1 MKPVFAVITLFISVS
16 CIGQKA
22 SIKGTVRDTL
32 NNQNLSNAVIALLQS
47 KDSVLYKFT
56 RTNENGSFELHDLI
70 KGNYLIMVTYPKFA
84 DYITPVSLDSISS
97 KDLGNISLT
106 TKAKLLEEVIFTQKI
121 ASVRMHGDTLEY
133 KADSFKVKQGANV
146 EEMLKQLPGISV
158 DKDGK
163 ITAQGKEVEKI
174 LVDGDE
180 FFGDDPTI
188 ATKNLQAD
196 AVDKVQVFDK
206 KSDQAA
212 FTGIDDGNSKKTIN
226 LKLKADKKRGYFGKL
241 DLGGGP
247 DGKYNNSAMINR
259 FRAKQK
265 LSAYGIMSNVGTTG
279 LNWEDRDKYGGGDDV
294 QYSEDFDEMVFY
306 GSEDNNPNFNG
317 EGLPKSW
324 AAGANYSDKFNA
336 DKQKLNSSY
345 RYNKL
350 NVEAANNSLS
360 QSILPDTTLFTK
372 ATGNNNS
379 SRQKH
384 FINGI
389 YDYQIDSMLSV
400 KVTVNGSVGNFET
413 MSGTTSRTY
422 DSQDSTINQSNQ
434 SNSATGDNQ
443 KWTSNLLLRKKFEK
457 IGRTLSLN
465 VDDQYNTDNSTG
477 YLNALITTYDP
488 LTRVPKDS
496 LTDQMKLTNTKVNV
510 FGGKLSYTE
519 PLSKRIFAE
528 ISYGLRINS
537 SSSERLSY
545 NKSANGKYE
554 ELSQAFSNSYKYDV
568 TTNTAGL
575 FFKYNSKK
583 IAAGIGSDL
592 AFQNFDQHDKVNNAS
607 FERNYVNLFPRANFN
622 YKFNT
627 TSDFSVR
634 YNGNTRQPSIYQ
646 IQPVASND
654 NPLVIY
660 VGNPLLKQQFTHSV
674 NFSYNSFQVMK
685 DRGFYLWGSI
695 STVANNITNT
705 QYTDLAT
712 GKTIY
717 QYINTNG
724 NANGYMGGGYFMN
737 FKKEKI
743 RLHFSGNMNYS
754 KYTSYVNHE
763 QNTTQSY
770 SPTAR
775 VYITKYKDEKWSIS
789 YNPSVTFN
797 GSHSTINTGV
807 KNNYW
812 STSQGIS
819 GVVYFKKKLEIGT
832 DVTGEFR
839 QKTSTFDQNNNVVLW
854 NGYIGYKL
862 LKDDKAMIKFSA
874 HDLLNQNKGYYRYIS
889 NTNIMERNYQT
900 INRYFLLSFVWNF
913 SKSAMTTSNANP

>member
-1 MKPVFAVITLFISVS
+1 MKPVFAVITLFISVT

-32 NNQNLSNAVIALLQS
+32 NKQNLSNAVIALLQS
-47 KDSVLYKFT
+47 KDSALYKFT
-56 RTNENGSFELHDLI
+56 RTNENGSFELHDLL
-70 KGNYLIMVTYPKFA
+70 KGDYLIMVTYPKFA
-84 DYITPVSLDSISS
+84 DYITPVLLDSISL
-97 KDLGNISLT
+97 KDMGNISLT
-106 TKAKLLEEVIFTQKI
+106 TKAKLLEEVIVKQKI
-121 ASVRMHGDTLEY
+121 AAVRMHGDTLEF

-146 EEMLKQLPGISV
+146 EELLKQLPGISV

-180 FFGDDPTI
+180 FFGDDPTV
-188 ATKNLQAD
+188 ATKNLQSD

-206 KSDQAA
+206 KSDQAT
-212 FTGIDDGNSKKTIN
+212 FSGIDDGNSKKTIN
-226 LKLKADKKRGYFGKL
+226 LKLKEDKKRGYFGKL

-247 DGKYNNSAMINR
+247 NGMYNNSAMFNR

-265 LSAYGIMSNVGTTG
+265 ISAYGIMSSVGTTG
-279 LNWEDRDKYGGGDDV
+279 LDWNDRDKYGGGDGGE
-294 QYSEDFDEMVFY
+294 YNEDFDGIVYY
-306 GSEDNNPNFNG
+306 GGEDNSPNFNG

-336 DKQKLNSSY
+336 DKQKLNGSY

-350 NVEAANNSLS
+350 NVDAQGNSLS
-360 QSILPDTTLFTK
+360 QSILPDTTFFTK
-372 ATGNNNS
+372 STNNSIS

-384 FINGI
+384 SINGA
-389 YDYQIDSMLSV
+389 YDFQIDSGLSV
-400 KVTVNGSVGNFET
+400 KLTVNGGIGQFQNASNT
-413 MSGTTSRTY
+413 NSRTY
-422 DSQDSTINQSNQ
+422 DIQDSTINQNAQ
-434 SNSATGDNQ
+434 SNSANGDNQ

-457 IGRTLSLN
+457 VGRTLSLN
-465 VDDQYNTDNSTG
+465 LNDQYNTDNSTG
-477 YLNALITTYDP
+477 YLHAIITTYDP
-488 LTRVPKDS
+488 ITRLPKDS
-496 LTDQMKLTNTKVNV
+496 LTDQMKLTDTKVNA

-545 NKSANGKYE
+545 NKSADGKYE

-568 TTNTAGL
+568 TTNTGGL
-575 FFKYNSKK
+575 SFKYNSKK
-583 IAAGIGSDL
+583 IVAGIGSEL
-592 AFQNFDQHDKVNNAS
+592 AFQNFNQRDKVNNRS

-627 TSDFSVR
+627 TTGFSIS

-646 IQPVASND
+646 IQPVATND

-660 VGNPLLKQQFTHSV
+660 LGNPLLKQQFTHSISF
-674 NFSYNSFQVMK
+674 NFNSFKVMK
-685 DRGFYLWGSI
+685 DYGFYMYGNV
-695 STVANNITNT
+695 STVANNITST

-712 GKTIY
+712 GKTVY

-724 NANGYMGGGYFMN
+724 NANGYMGGNFFTN
-737 FKKEKI
+737 FKKI
-743 RLHFSGNMNYS
+743 NMRLSFGGNMSYS
-754 KYTSYVNHE
+754 KYTSYVNF
-763 QNTTQSY
+763 QKNTTQSY
-770 SPTAR
+770 SPTLR
-775 VYITKYKDEKWSIS
+775 VTVAKYKDGKWDIS
-789 YNPSVTFN
+789 YDPSVSFN

-812 STSQGIS
+812 STSQSIS
-819 GVVYFKKKLEIGT
+819 GTFYIKKKFEIGT
-832 DVTGEFR
+832 DVTGQFR
-839 QKTSTFDQNNNVVLW
+839 QKTATFDQNNNVILW
-854 NGYIGYKL
+854 NGYMGYKL

-874 HDLLNQNKGYYRYIS
+874 HDLLNQNRGYYRYIS
-889 NTNIMERNYQT
+889 STNIMERNYQT

-913 SKSAMTTSNANP
+913 SKSAMTTPTTNP

>member
-1 MKPVFAVITLFISVS
+1 MKPVFAVITLFISVT

-32 NNQNLSNAVIALLQS
+32 NKQNLSNAVIALLQS

-56 RTNENGSFELHDLI
+56 RTNENGSFELHDLL
-70 KGNYLIMVTYPKFA
+70 KGDYLIMVTYPKFA
-84 DYITPVSLDSISS
+84 DYITPVLLDSISL
-97 KDLGNISLT
+97 KDVGNISLT
-106 TKAKLLEEVIFTQKI
+106 TKAKLLEEVIVKQKI
-121 ASVRMHGDTLEY
+121 AAVRMHGDTLEF

-146 EEMLKQLPGISV
+146 EELLKQLPGISV

-180 FFGDDPTI
+180 FFGDDPTV
-188 ATKNLQAD
+188 ATKNLQSD

-226 LKLKADKKRGYFGKL
+226 LKLKEDKKRGYFGKL

-247 DGKYNNSAMINR
+247 DGKYDNSAMFNR

-265 LSAYGIMSNVGTTG
+265 VSVYGIMSNVGTTG
-279 LNWEDRDKYGGGDDV
+279 LNWNDRDRYGGGDEGE
-294 QYSEDFDEMVFY
+294 YNEDFDGIVYY
-306 GSEDNNPNFNG
+306 GSEDNSPNFNG

-336 DKQKLNSSY
+336 DKQKLNGSY

-350 NVEAANNSLS
+350 NVEAQNNSLS
-360 QSILPDTTLFTK
+360 QSILPDTTFFTK
-372 ATGNNNS
+372 STDNS
-379 SRQKH
+379 TNSRQKH
-384 FINGI
+384 FINGT
-389 YDYQIDSMLSV
+389 YDFQIDSGLSV
-400 KVTVNGSVGNFET
+400 KVTVNGSMGQFQNA
-413 MSGTTSRTY
+413 SNSNSRTY
-422 DSQDSTINQSNQ
+422 DIQDSTINQSVQ
-434 SNSATGDNQ
+434 SNSANGDNQ
-443 KWTSNLLLRKKFEK
+443 KWTSTLLLRKKFEK

-465 VDDQYNTDNSTG
+465 LNDQYNSDNSTG
-477 YLNALITTYDP
+477 YLNAIITTYDP
-488 LTRVPKDS
+488 ITRVPKDS
-496 LTDQMKLTNTKVNV
+496 LTDQMKLTDTKVNA

-537 SSSERLSY
+537 STSERLSY
-545 NKSANGKYE
+545 NKSADGKYE
-554 ELSQAFSNSYKYDV
+554 DLSQAYSNSYKYDV
-568 TTNTAGL
+568 TTNTGGL

-583 IAAGIGSDL
+583 LVAGIGSDL
-592 AFQNFDQHDKVNNAS
+592 AFQNFNQRDKVNNAS

-627 TSDFSVR
+627 TTGFSIN
-634 YNGNTRQPSIYQ
+634 YNGSTRQPSIYQ

-660 VGNPLLKQQFTHSV
+660 VGNPLLKQQFTHSISF
-674 NFSYNSFQVMK
+674 NYNSFKVMK
-685 DRGFYLWGSI
+685 DYGFYMYGNI
-695 STVANNITNT
+695 STVANNITST

-712 GKTIY
+712 GKTVY

-724 NANGYMGGGYFMN
+724 NANGYMGGNFFTN
-737 FKKEKI
+737 FKKI
-743 RLHFSGNMNYS
+743 NMRLSFGASMNYS
-754 KYTSYVNHE
+754 KYTSYVNL
-763 QNTTQSY
+763 QKNTTQSY
-770 SPTAR
+770 SPSLR
-775 VYITKYKDEKWSIS
+775 MNVTKYKDEKWNIS
-789 YNPSVTFN
+789 YNPSINFN

-807 KNNYW
+807 NNNYW
-812 STSQGIS
+812 STSQNIS
-819 GVVYFKKKLEIGT
+819 GAVYIKKKFEIGT
-832 DVTGEFR
+832 DVTGQFR
-839 QKTSTFDQNNNVVLW
+839 QKTATFDQNNNVILW
-854 NGYIGYKL
+854 NGYLGYKL

-913 SKSAMTTSNANP
+913 SKSAMTTPSTNP